1 MKPVTLPRE
10 HSDAIRRVLLL
21 VDKYMGHQ
29 NQTTLH
35 GIDGGLWT
43 TKELR
48 GHVKAVKKL
57 LPRESAV

>member
-10 HSDAIRRVLLL
+10 HSDAIRRVLGL
-21 VDKYMGHQ
+21 VDKYMGHHDQ
-29 NQTTLH
+29 ATLY

-57 LPRESAV
+57 LPRERAE

>member
-1 MKPVTLPRE
+1 MKPVTIPRE

-21 VDKYMGHQ
+21 VDRYMGHQ

-35 GIDGGLWT
+35 GIDGALWT

-48 GHVKAVKKL
+48 EHVKAVKKL
-57 LPRESAV
+57 LPRERTE